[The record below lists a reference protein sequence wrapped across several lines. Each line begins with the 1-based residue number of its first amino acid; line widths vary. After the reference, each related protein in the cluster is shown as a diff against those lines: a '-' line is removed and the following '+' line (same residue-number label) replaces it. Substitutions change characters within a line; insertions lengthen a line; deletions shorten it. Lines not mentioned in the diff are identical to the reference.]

1 MLSFLRGPAFK
12 IRILWLPYYVD
23 NQLVI
28 HWLDSLGMIVVNHC
42 FTLLFCTNDLLNDS
56 RSIWCSLCARIVQ
69 VTIYLYSQTMVV
81 TSTNVNMPVGDI
93 VSVSGE
99 AAASGGGEACIGSN
113 RNYIG
118 LQIQHSTKLEP
129 GNSMVDN
136 KMDSFN
142 GESLTEAGKTAVMI
156 NNVAYCVAC
165 IGCRCIEHRD
175 SALSKQLE
183 STVKLN
189 EYNRWCQV
197 GVY

>member
-1 MLSFLRGPAFK
+1 
-12 IRILWLPYYVD
+12 
-23 NQLVI
+23 
-28 HWLDSLGMIVVNHC
+28 
-42 FTLLFCTNDLLNDS
+42 
-56 RSIWCSLCARIVQ
+56 
-69 VTIYLYSQTMVV
+69 
-81 TSTNVNMPVGDI
+81 MPVGDI

-118 LQIQHSTKLEP
+118 PQIQHSTELEP

-142 GESLTEAGKTAVMI
+142 GESLTEAGNTAVMI